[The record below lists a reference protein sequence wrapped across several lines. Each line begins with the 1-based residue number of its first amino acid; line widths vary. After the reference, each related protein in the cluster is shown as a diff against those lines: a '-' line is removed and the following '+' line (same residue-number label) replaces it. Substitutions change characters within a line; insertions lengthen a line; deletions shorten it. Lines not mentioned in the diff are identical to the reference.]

1 MSSMKIQQNNLMSVI
16 ELFKFFIESKS
27 ETPDD
32 GGLLDFI
39 ENYLSDFTALRVDV
53 EDVKNLFIYK
63 KFSEG
68 EHLCFA
74 GHVDVVPA
82 GSGWDTNPYE
92 AVEKD
97 GIIYGRGAQDMKSG
111 LAAFV
116 QAVKEAENFKGTLS
130 LLLTSD
136 EEGEATNGTVKVL
149 EYLKAHVM
157 LPDAVVVAE
166 PTCEDEFGDAI
177 KVGRRGSINGYIT
190 LKGKQGH
197 AAYPEKAINPIH
209 NISKVLGD
217 MAGVDLD
224 NGDEFFAPSKFVV
237 TDIRSGMQVTNV
249 TPNELKMMFN
259 VRNNTK
265 TTQKEVTEFVAKHFE
280 GLDYELRLT
289 QGSYPFKTDTD
300 TKLVRKIDEAIERV
314 TRNRPKHSTAGGT
327 SDARFIAPLG
337 IDVIEFGVRNYSIHS
352 VNEHTTVK
360 EVEDLHQVFKQLIE
374 IWE

>member
-1 MSSMKIQQNNLMSVI
+1 MDLI
-16 ELFKFFIESKS
+16 ELFKYLINSKS

-32 GGLLDFI
+32 GGILSFI
-39 ENYLSDFTALRVDV
+39 EDYLEGFSAIRIDV

-63 KFSEG
+63 KFGEG

-82 GSGWDTNPYE
+82 GNGWDTDPYE

-97 GIIYGRGAQDMKSG
+97 GYIYGRGTQDMKSG
-111 LAAFV
+111 VAAFT
-116 QAVKEAENFKGTLS
+116 QTLKDTAAFNGTLS

-136 EEGEATNGTVKVL
+136 EEGEALNGTVKVL
-149 EYLKAHVM
+149 EYLKEKDM
-157 LPDAVVVAE
+157 LPDVCVVAE
-166 PTCEDEFGDAI
+166 PTCEEKFGDAI

-197 AAYPEKAINPIH
+197 AAYPEKAVNPIH
-209 NISKVLGD
+209 QIAQVLGD

-224 NGDEFFAPSKFVV
+224 EGDEFFAPSKFVI

-265 TTQKEVTEFVAKHFE
+265 TTQKEVRKFVEKYLKEF
-280 GLDYELRLT
+280 DYELRLT

-300 TKLVRKIDEAIERV
+300 TKLVKNIDAAIEKV
-314 TRNRPKHSTAGGT
+314 TQIKPKHSTAGGT
-327 SDARFIAPLG
+327 SDARFIAAFG
-337 IDVIEFGVRNYSIHS
+337 VDVIEFGVKNDTIHS
-352 VNEHTTVK
+352 VNERTTSK
-360 EVEDLHQVFKQLIE
+360 EVEDLYLVFKTLVNE
-374 IWE
+374 WR

>member
-1 MSSMKIQQNNLMSVI
+1 MEIL
-16 ELFKFFIESKS
+16 ELFKYLIAQKS

-39 ENYLSDFTALRVDV
+39 EDYLADFTAIRVDV

-63 KFSEG
+63 KFGEG

-82 GSGWDTNPYE
+82 GKGWDTNPYE

-97 GIIYGRGAQDMKSG
+97 GFIYGRGTQDMKSG
-111 LAAFV
+111 VAAFI
-116 QAVKEAENFKGTLS
+116 QAVKEARDFKGTLS

-136 EEGEATNGTVKVL
+136 EEGDAINGTVKVL
-149 EYLKAHVM
+149 EYLKENSM

-166 PTCEDEFGDAI
+166 PTCEEKFGDAI

-209 NISKVLGD
+209 NIASRLVN
-217 MAGVDLD
+217 MAGVNLD
-224 NGDEFFAPSKFVV
+224 NGDEFFNPSKFVV

-249 TPNELKMMFN
+249 TPNHLDMMFN
-259 VRNNTK
+259 VRNTTL
-265 TTQKEVTEFVAKHFE
+265 TTQKEVREFVAKN
-280 GLDYELRLT
+280 LDDLEYELKLT

-300 TKLVRKIDEAIERV
+300 TKLVKNIDAAIESV
-314 TRNRPKHSTAGGT
+314 TGIKPKHSTAGGT
-327 SDARFIAPLG
+327 SDARFISPMG
-337 IDVIEFGVRNYSIHS
+337 VDVVEFGVINDTIHA
-352 VNEHTTVK
+352 VNERTTVK
-360 EVEDLHQVFKQLIE
+360 EVRELYEVFKNLID
-374 IWE
+374 IWK

>member
-1 MSSMKIQQNNLMSVI
+1 MDVI
-16 ELFKFFIESKS
+16 DLFKFFINAKS

-39 ENYLSDFTALRVDV
+39 EEYLEGFNAVRVDV
-53 EDVKNLFIYK
+53 GDIKNLFIYK

-82 GSGWDTNPYE
+82 GKGWDTDPYT

-97 GIIYGRGAQDMKSG
+97 GFIYGRGAQDMKGG
-111 LAAFV
+111 LAAFI
-116 QAVKEAENFKGTLS
+116 QAVKETKNFNGTLS
-130 LLLTSD
+130 LMLTSD
-136 EEGEATNGTVKVL
+136 EEGEAVNGTVKIL
-149 EYLKAHVM
+149 EFLENNDL
-157 LPDAVVVAE
+157 LPNAVVVAE
-166 PTCEDEFGDAI
+166 PTCEERLGDAI
-177 KVGRRGSINGYIT
+177 KVGRRGSINGYVT

-224 NGDEFFAPSKFVV
+224 NGDEFFAPSKFVI

-265 TTQKEVTEFVAKHFE
+265 TTQKEVTEFVAKHFV
-280 GLDYELRLT
+280 GLDYDLRLT
-289 QGSYPFKTDTD
+289 QGSYPFKTDTN
-300 TKLVRKIDEAIERV
+300 TKLVKMIDSAIEKV
-314 TRNRPKHSTAGGT
+314 TNAKPKHSTAGGT

-337 IDVIEFGVRNYSIHS
+337 VEVVEFGVKNDSIHS
-352 VNEHTTVK
+352 VNERTTRS
-360 EVEDLHQVFKQLIE
+360 EVEDLYKVFKVLIE
-374 IWE
+374 DWK

>member
-1 MSSMKIQQNNLMSVI
+1 MEII
-16 ELFKFFIESKS
+16 ELFKYLINSKS

-39 ENYLSDFTALRVDV
+39 EEYLPGFDAVRIDV
-53 EDVKNLFIYK
+53 EDVTNLFIYK
-63 KFSEG
+63 KFGEG

-74 GHVDVVPA
+74 GHVDIVPA

-97 GIIYGRGAQDMKSG
+97 GFIYGRGTQDMKSG
-111 LAAFV
+111 VAAFT
-116 QAVKEAENFKGTLS
+116 QAIKDTKEFKGTLS
-130 LLLTSD
+130 LMLTSD
-136 EEGEATNGTVKVL
+136 EEGEAINGTVKIL
-149 EYLKAHVM
+149 EFLENNDL

-177 KVGRRGSINGYIT
+177 KVGRRGSINGYLT

-197 AAYPEKAINPIH
+197 AAYPEKANNPIH
-209 NISKVLGD
+209 NIATILGN

-224 NGDEFFAPSKFVV
+224 NGDDSFAPSKFVI
-237 TDIRSGMQVTNV
+237 TDIRSGMEVTNV

-265 TTQKEVTEFVAKHFE
+265 TTQKEVTAFVSKHFE
-280 GLDYELRLT
+280 GLDYDLRLT

-300 TKLVRKIDEAIERV
+300 TKLVKKIDKAIASV
-314 TRNRPKHSTAGGT
+314 TGIKTKHSTAGGT

-337 IDVIEFGVRNYSIHS
+337 VKVIEFGVRNDSIHS
-352 VNEHTTVK
+352 VNERTTRK
-360 EVEDLHQVFKQLIE
+360 EVEDLYKVFKNLIQT
-374 IWE
+374 WES

>member
-1 MSSMKIQQNNLMSVI
+1 VDTI
-16 ELFKFFIESKS
+16 ELFKHLIKSKS
-27 ETPDD
+27 ETPNDA
-32 GGLLDFI
+32 GLLDFI
-39 ENYLSDFTALRVDV
+39 QEYLSDFTAIRVDV

-63 KFSEG
+63 KFGDG

-82 GSGWDTNPYE
+82 GDGWEFDPYS
-92 AVEKD
+92 AIEKD
-97 GIIYGRGAQDMKSG
+97 GYIYGRGTQDMKSG
-111 LAAFV
+111 VAAFT
-116 QAVKEAENFKGTLS
+116 QAVKDTQSFNGTLS

-136 EEGEATNGTVKVL
+136 EEGDAVNGTIKVL
-149 EYLKAHVM
+149 EYLRDKEM

-197 AAYPEKAINPIH
+197 AAYPQKAINPIH
-209 NISKVLGD
+209 KISKVLGN
-217 MAGVDLD
+217 MAGIDLD
-224 NGDEFFAPSKFVV
+224 DGDEFFAPSKFVV

-265 TTQKEVTEFVAKHFE
+265 TTQKEVTEFVAKHLN

-289 QGSYPFKTDTD
+289 QGSYPFKTDTN
-300 TKLVRKIDEAIERV
+300 TKLVRKIDKAIEDV
-314 TRNRPKHSTAGGT
+314 TGIKPKHSTAGGT
-327 SDARFIAPLG
+327 SDARFVAQFD
-337 IDVIEFGVRNYSIHS
+337 IDVIEFGVKNDTIHS
-352 VNEHTTVK
+352 VNERTSVK
-360 EVEDLHQVFKQLIE
+360 EVESLYKVFKTFIS

>member
-1 MSSMKIQQNNLMSVI
+1 MSTI

-39 ENYLSDFTALRVDV
+39 EKYLPNFKAIRVDI

-63 KFSEG
+63 KFGEG

-82 GSGWDTNPYE
+82 GKGWDTDPYK

-97 GIIYGRGAQDMKSG
+97 GFIYGRGTQDMKSG
-111 LAAFV
+111 LAAFT
-116 QAVKEAENFKGTLS
+116 QAVKEAHSFNGTLS

-136 EEGEATNGTVKVL
+136 EEGEAINGTVKVL
-149 EYLKAHVM
+149 EYLKENNL

-166 PTCEDEFGDAI
+166 PTCEEKFGDAI

-190 LKGKQGH
+190 LQGKQGH

-224 NGDEFFAPSKFVV
+224 NGDEFFSPSKFVV

-249 TPNELKMMFN
+249 TPNHLDMMFN
-259 VRNNTK
+259 VRNTTL
-265 TTQKEVTEFVAKHFE
+265 TTQKEVREFVAKHLR
-280 GLDYELRLT
+280 GLDYELKLT

-300 TKLVRKIDEAIERV
+300 TKLVKNIDVAIESV
-314 TRNRPKHSTAGGT
+314 TGIKPKHSTAGGT
-327 SDARFIAPLG
+327 SDARFVAPLG
-337 IDVIEFGVRNYSIHS
+337 IDVIEFGVINDTIHA
-352 VNEHTTVK
+352 VNERTTLN
-360 EVEDLHQVFKQLIE
+360 EVQKLYEVFKNLISN
-374 IWE
+374 WK

>member
-1 MSSMKIQQNNLMSVI
+1 MNII
-16 ELFKFFIESKS
+16 ELFKYMISCKS

-39 ENYLSDFTALRVDV
+39 ESYLPDFKAVRIDV

-63 KFSEG
+63 KFGDG

-82 GSGWDTNPYE
+82 GKGWDTNPYE

-97 GIIYGRGAQDMKSG
+97 GFIYGRGTQDMKSG
-111 LAAFV
+111 VAAFT
-116 QAVKEAENFKGTLS
+116 QAVKEARDFKGTLS

-136 EEGEATNGTVKVL
+136 EEGDATYGTVEVL
-149 EYLKAHVM
+149 KYLKEHNM
-157 LPDAVVVAE
+157 LPDAAVVAE
-166 PTCEDEFGDAI
+166 PTCEDNFGDAI

-197 AAYPEKAINPIH
+197 AAYPQKAINPIH
-209 NISKVLGD
+209 NIAPILQN
-217 MAGVDLD
+217 MAGVNLD
-224 NGDEFFAPSKFVV
+224 NGDEFFSPSKFVI

-259 VRNNTK
+259 VRNTTL
-265 TTQKEVTEFVAKHFE
+265 TTQKEVEGFVAKNMD
-280 GLDYELRLT
+280 GLDYELKLT

-300 TKLVRKIDEAIERV
+300 TKLVKKIDEAIKSV
-314 TRNRPKHSTAGGT
+314 TGIKPKHSTAGGT
-327 SDARFIAPLG
+327 SDARFLAPLG
-337 IDVIEFGVRNYSIHS
+337 IDVVEFGVKNDTIHS
-352 VNEHTTVK
+352 VNERTTLK
-360 EVEDLHQVFKQLIE
+360 EVEDLYNVFKNLIKM
-374 IWE
+374 WG